1 MAIEKEG
8 NKTYAKIPDLPSI
21 TDIRD
26 GDKFIVQTP
35 SGTSLLDFSSLLI
48 PLDNVSFKAQF
59 EELWKYFDANSGL
72 LSKIGSSTI
81 NVANLDSD
89 KETLSDAVN
98 QLNLNI
104 LSLTER
110 VDALVNAYNNIA
122 ETLNSQ
128 N

>member
-48 PLDNVSFKAQF
+48 PLDNVSFKTQF
-59 EELWKYFDANSGL
+59 EELWKYFDTNSGL
-72 LSKIGSSTI
+72 LSKIGSATI
-81 NVANLDSD
+81 NVENLDSD

-110 VDALVNAYNNIA
+110 VDALVTAYNNIA
-122 ETLNSQ
+122 EVLNGQS
-128 N
+128 

>member
-35 SGTSLLDFSSLLI
+35 SGTSLLDFNSLLI
-48 PLDNVSFKAQF
+48 PLDNVSFKTQF
-59 EELWKYFDANSGL
+59 EELWKYFDTNSGL

-81 NVANLDSD
+81 NVANLDPD

-104 LSLTER
+104 LTLTER
-110 VDALVNAYNNIA
+110 VEALVTAYNNIA
-122 ETLNSQ
+122 EALNGQ

>member
-48 PLDNVSFKAQF
+48 PLDNVSFKKQF
-59 EELWKYFDANSGL
+59 EELWQYFDTNSGL

-81 NVANLDSD
+81 KVENLDSD

-110 VDALVNAYNNIA
+110 VDALVTAYNNIA
-122 ETLNSQ
+122 VALNSQ
-128 N
+128 S

>member
-35 SGTSLLDFSSLLI
+35 SGTFLLDFNSLLI
-48 PLDNVSFKAQF
+48 PLDNVSFKTQF
-59 EELWKYFDANSGL
+59 EELWKYFDTNSGL

-110 VDALVNAYNNIA
+110 VDALVTAYNNIA
-122 ETLNSQ
+122 VVLNSQ
-128 N
+128 S

>member
-48 PLDNVSFKAQF
+48 PLDNVSFKTQF
-59 EELWKYFDANSGL
+59 EELWKYFDTNSGL
-72 LSKIGSSTI
+72 LSKIGSATI
-81 NVANLDSD
+81 NVENLDSD

-110 VDALVNAYNNIA
+110 VEALVTAYNNIA
-122 ETLNSQ
+122 VALNSQ
-128 N
+128 S